1 MGTIRSRFSCRTGLL
16 HSPAMKLSLIV
27 AVVVL
32 ALAQGSFAQD
42 VTDFERLTQY
52 FEEMKNRMTQ
62 EPTDLIRNQDLQ
74 TQAQNIQT
82 QLEPLVA
89 KVQEQMRTAA
99 TNVEEQLKPMATNVH
114 TQMQPV
120 LESFQ
125 KQVESIMQTLTEQ
138 AKAIGN

>member
-62 EPTDLIRNQDLQ
+62 ELTDLIRNQDL
-74 TQAQNIQT
+74 QT

>member
-1 MGTIRSRFSCRTGLL
+1 
-16 HSPAMKLSLIV
+16 MKFSLIA

-42 VTDFERLTQY
+42 ATDLERLTQY
-52 FEEMKNRMTQ
+52 FEDMKTKMTQ
-62 EPTDLIRNQDLQ
+62 ELTDIIRSQDLA

-89 KVQEQMRTAA
+89 KIQEQMRTAA
-99 TNVEEQLKPMATNVH
+99 ASVEEQIKPMAASVQ

-125 KQVESIMQTLTEQ
+125 RQVETIMQTLAEQ
-138 AKAIGN
+138 TKAIGN

>member
-1 MGTIRSRFSCRTGLL
+1 MG
-16 HSPAMKLSLIV
+16 KLSLIV

-62 EPTDLIRNQDLQ
+62 ELTDLIRNQDLQ

-89 KVQEQMRTAA
+89 KV
-99 TNVEEQLKPMATNVH
+99 EEQLKPMATNVQ

-120 LESFQ
+120 LEGFQ
-125 KQVESIMQTLTEQ
+125 KQVESIMHTLTEQ
-138 AKAIGN
+138 AKAI

>member
-1 MGTIRSRFSCRTGLL
+1 MG
-16 HSPAMKLSLIV
+16 KLSLIV

-42 VTDFERLTQY
+42 VTDFGRLTQY

-62 EPTDLIRNQDLQ
+62 ELTDLIRNQDLQ

-99 TNVEEQLKPMATNVH
+99 ANVEEQLKPMATNV
-114 TQMQPV
+114 
-120 LESFQ
+120 Q

-138 AKAIGN
+138 AKA

>member
-1 MGTIRSRFSCRTGLL
+1 MGTIRARFSCRTGLL
-16 HSPAMKLSLIV
+16 HSPAMKVSLIV

-42 VTDFERLTQY
+42 ATDFERLTQY

-62 EPTDLIRNQDLQ
+62 ELTDFVRNQDLQ
-74 TQAQNIQT
+74 SQAQNIQT

-89 KVQEQMRTAA
+89 KIQDQMRTAA
-99 TNVEEQLKPMATNVH
+99 AGVEEQIKPMAAHVQ

-120 LESFQ
+120 LDNFQ
-125 KQVESIMQTLTEQ
+125 KQVETILQTLTEP
-138 AKAIGN
+138 AKAISN